1 MERSVS
7 CIYSQSRMRERLEK
21 FGLRFS
27 NYGSQSRAGPTIGM
41 ALVTIAHY
49 QHPEIDIF
57 RLGAMAPMYP
67 FLTRDSDP
75 LGISKDHRA
84 YYDIMRRVKAMFKLD
99 IDLSE
104 LITLG
109 DRESRELQ
117 QALEKLADSNPDAKE
132 VIDRVRSD
140 YNYSPFEE
148 TVELDPALDR
158 ALEDILRNP
167 REGE

>member
-1 MERSVS
+1 
-7 CIYSQSRMRERLEK
+7 
-21 FGLRFS
+21 
-27 NYGSQSRAGPTIGM
+27 M
-41 ALVTIAHY
+41 ALVTMAHY
-49 QHPEIDIF
+49 QYPEIDIF

-84 YYDIMRRVKAMFKLD
+84 YYDIMRRVKSMFNLD

-117 QALEKLADSNPDAKE
+117 QALEKLADSNPEAKE

>member
-1 MERSVS
+1 
-7 CIYSQSRMRERLEK
+7 
-21 FGLRFS
+21 
-27 NYGSQSRAGPTIGM
+27 
-41 ALVTIAHY
+41 
-49 QHPEIDIF
+49 
-57 RLGAMAPMYP
+57 
-67 FLTRDSDP
+67 
-75 LGISKDHRA
+75 
-84 YYDIMRRVKAMFKLD
+84 MFNLD

-117 QALEKLADSNPDAKE
+117 QALEKLADSNPQAKE

-140 YNYSPFEE
+140 YNFSPFEE

-167 REGE
+167 REGT

>member
-1 MERSVS
+1 
-7 CIYSQSRMRERLEK
+7 
-21 FGLRFS
+21 
-27 NYGSQSRAGPTIGM
+27 
-41 ALVTIAHY
+41 
-49 QHPEIDIF
+49 
-57 RLGAMAPMYP
+57 
-67 FLTRDSDP
+67 
-75 LGISKDHRA
+75 
-84 YYDIMRRVKAMFKLD
+84 MRRVKSMFNLD

-117 QALEKLADSNPDAKE
+117 QALEKLADSNPEAKE